1 MRKSVF
7 AMKIE
12 PEFLYSVGEAARYF
26 GVHRC
31 TIYSY
36 VGNMDK
42 PLPYLVSERNGRI
55 IFLGQTLIEYKQNGL
70 PKRGR
75 KRKASRRVGSDS
87 GRSRDS

>member
-1 MRKSVF
+1 MRKNKF
-7 AMKIE
+7 EKRIM

-36 VGNMDK
+36 VANQDK
-42 PLPYLVSERNGRI
+42 PLPYLISERNGRT

-70 PKRGR
+70 PKKGR
-75 KRKASRRVGSDS
+75 KRKDSLRDGFGS
-87 GRSRDS
+87 GRSHNG